1 MKLGTCSRFTL
12 QETADVVDSIEIVT
26 TEGELQRLNRM
37 DLKFG
42 YRLSPFQD
50 MKDLAAIVAVTFRLK
65 QSESARR
72 RQIEHLER

>member
-1 MKLGTCSRFTL
+1 MATYSRFTL
-12 QETADVVDSIEIVT
+12 QETADFVDSIEIVT
-26 TEGELQRLNRM
+26 TGGELQRLNRM

-65 QSESARR
+65 QSELARR

>member
-42 YRLSPFQD
+42 YRLSLFQD
-50 MKDLAAIVAVTFRLK
+50 MKDLATIVAVTFRLK

-72 RQIEHLER
+72 RQIEQLER